1 MIINY
6 LHESGPF
13 GSYKSRSQESIKKAA
28 VKDLEHIAKTAL
40 LDKLHMEI
48 GILIKEYIDNN
59 NKIYP
64 GDSIGLSIVGKN
76 GYNKKAIYSYGN
88 DLKNTRP
95 VFRLALEKNTI
106 VVIISCMPLPL
117 SSFSN
122 NKIVINGYAM
132 GLIWIDFLKEFLNSN
147 IDRITTETGVSFKY
161 DGFDVKLEID
171 PDFLDNDGRLNVR
184 FMSIIHTN
192 NIDKIQKIVDKFYKQ
207 NIRIK
212 TGRLVFNDA
221 MSSNEMYQEYI
232 KRFPNLVKST
242 GSISFDMEA
251 MKTFDLENLHITS
264 VLTDPQSNVNVYY
277 DLRFDYKV
285 SKTSLEGIEKFIH
298 NEYNM
303 TLDEFKEI
311 AYENKI
317 SNDRYYFSPEDV
329 SKINVSYRYENNN
342 VKDLE
347 IKGTSNA

>member
-13 GSYKSRSQESIKKAA
+13 GSYKSRSQESIRKAA
-28 VKDLEHIAKTAL
+28 EKDLEHIAKTAL
-40 LDKLHMEI
+40 LDKLHTEI
-48 GILIKEYIDNN
+48 GILIKEYLDDNYRINSN
-59 NKIYP
+59 NS
-64 GDSIGLSIVGKN
+64 DGLFIVGKN
-76 GYNKKAIYSYGN
+76 EYNKNVIYSFN
-88 DLKNTRP
+88 IDIKNVKP
-95 VFRLALEKNTI
+95 IFRLVLEKNTI
-106 VVIISCMPLPL
+106 VIIMSCRPLL
-117 SSFSN
+117 GFTN
-122 NKIVINGYAM
+122 NKIVINGYM
-132 GLIWIDFLKEFLNSN
+132 ENFTWIDFLKEFLNSN
-147 IDRITTETGVSFKY
+147 IDRITTETGVPFKY

-171 PDFLDNDGRLNVR
+171 PDFLDNDGRVNVR

-212 TGRLVFNDA
+212 TDTLVFNDA
-221 MSSNEMYQEYI
+221 MSSNEMYQQYI

-264 VLTDPQSNVNVYY
+264 VLADPQSNVEVYY

-285 SKTSLEGIEKFIH
+285 SKTSIEGIKKFIH

-311 AYENKI
+311 AYKNKGFY
-317 SNDRYYFSPEDV
+317 DRYYFSPEDV
-329 SKINVSYRYENNN
+329 SKINVSYRYENNTS
-342 VKDLE
+342 KDLE
-347 IKGTSNA
+347 IKGTSST

>member
-13 GSYKSRSQESIKKAA
+13 GSYKSRSQESIRKAA
-28 VKDLEHIAKTAL
+28 EKDLEHIAKTAL

-48 GILIKEYIDNN
+48 GILIKEYLDDNYRINYN
-59 NKIYP
+59 NS
-64 GDSIGLSIVGKN
+64 DGLFIVGKN
-76 GYNKKAIYSYGN
+76 EYNKNVIYSYN
-88 DLKNTRP
+88 SDIKNVKP
-95 VFRLALEKNTI
+95 IFRLVLEKNTI
-106 VVIISCMPLPL
+106 VIIMSCRPLL
-117 SSFSN
+117 GFTN
-122 NKIVINGYAM
+122 NKIVINGYM
-132 GLIWIDFLKEFLNSN
+132 ENFTWIEYLKEFLNSN
-147 IDRITTETGVSFKY
+147 IGKIVGTGESFNY

-171 PDFLDNDGRLNVR
+171 PDILDNDGRLNVN

-192 NIDKIQKIVDKFYKQ
+192 SIDKIQKFVDNFYKQ

-212 TGRLVFNDA
+212 TDTLVFNDA
-221 MSSNEMYQEYI
+221 MSSNEMYQQYI

-264 VLTDPQSNVNVYY
+264 VLADPQSNVEVYY

-285 SKTSLEGIEKFIH
+285 PKTSIEGIKNFIH

-303 TLDEFKEI
+303 TLDKFKEI
-311 AYENKI
+311 AYKNK
-317 SNDRYYFSPEDV
+317 SFYDRYYFSPEDV
-329 SKINVSYRYENNN
+329 SKINVSYRYENNTS
-342 VKDLE
+342 KDIE

>member
-28 VKDLEHIAKTAL
+28 VKDLEHVAKTAL

-48 GILIKEYIDNN
+48 GILIKEYLDDNYRIHYN
-59 NKIYP
+59 N
-64 GDSIGLSIVGKN
+64 GDSLFIVGKN
-76 GYNKKAIYSYGN
+76 EYNKNVIYSYN
-88 DLKNTRP
+88 SDIKNVKP
-95 VFRLALEKNTI
+95 IFRLVLEKNTI
-106 VVIISCMPLPL
+106 VIIMSCRPL
-117 SSFSN
+117 FGFIN
-122 NKIVINGYAM
+122 NKIVINGYMENFA
-132 GLIWIDFLKEFLNSN
+132 WIEYLKEFLNSN
-147 IDRITTETGVSFKY
+147 IGKIVGTGESFNY

-171 PDFLDNDGRLNVR
+171 PDSLDNDGRLNVN

-192 NIDKIQKIVDKFYKQ
+192 SIDKIQKIVDKFYKQ

-212 TGRLVFNDA
+212 TDTLVFNDA
-221 MSSNEMYQEYI
+221 MSSNEMYQQYI

-264 VLTDPQSNVNVYY
+264 VLADPQSNVEVYY

-285 SKTSLEGIEKFIH
+285 SKTSIEGIKKFIH

-311 AYENKI
+311 AYKNKDFY
-317 SNDRYYFSPEDV
+317 DRYYFSPEDV

-342 VKDLE
+342 SKDLE
-347 IKGTSNA
+347 IKGTSKE

>member
-13 GSYKSRSQESIKKAA
+13 GSYKSRSQESIRKAA
-28 VKDLEHIAKTAL
+28 EKDLEHIAKTAL

-48 GILIKEYIDNN
+48 GILIKEYLDDNYRINYN
-59 NKIYP
+59 NS
-64 GDSIGLSIVGKN
+64 DGLFIVGKN
-76 GYNKKAIYSYGN
+76 EYNKNVIYSYN
-88 DLKNTRP
+88 SDIKNVKP
-95 VFRLALEKNTI
+95 IFRLVLEKNTI
-106 VVIISCMPLPL
+106 VIIMSCRPLL
-117 SSFSN
+117 GFTN
-122 NKIVINGYAM
+122 NKIVINGYM
-132 GLIWIDFLKEFLNSN
+132 ENFTWIEYLKEFLNSN
-147 IDRITTETGVSFKY
+147 IGKIVGTGESFNY

-171 PDFLDNDGRLNVR
+171 PDILDNDGRLNVN

-192 NIDKIQKIVDKFYKQ
+192 SIDKIQKFVDNFYKQ

-212 TGRLVFNDA
+212 TDTLVFNDA
-221 MSSNEMYQEYI
+221 MSSNEMYQQYI

-264 VLTDPQSNVNVYY
+264 VLADPQSNVEVYY

-285 SKTSLEGIEKFIH
+285 SKTSIEGIKNFIH

-311 AYENKI
+311 AYKNKGFY
-317 SNDRYYFSPEDV
+317 DRYYFSPEDV
-329 SKINVSYRYENNN
+329 SKINVSYRYENNTS
-342 VKDLE
+342 KDIE

>member
-13 GSYKSRSQESIKKAA
+13 GSYKSRSQESIRKAA
-28 VKDLEHIAKTAL
+28 EKDLEHIAKNAL
-40 LDKLHMEI
+40 LDKLHTEI
-48 GILIKEYIDNN
+48 EILIKEYLDNK

-64 GDSIGLSIVGKN
+64 GDIIGLSIVGKR
-76 GYNKKAIYSYGN
+76 YNEKVIYSYGN
-88 DLKNTRP
+88 DPENTRP
-95 VFRLALEKNTI
+95 VFRLVLEKNAI
-106 VVIISCMPLPL
+106 VVIISCKPL

-122 NKIVINGYAM
+122 NKIVINGYAE
-132 GLIWIDFLKEFLNSN
+132 GFIWIDFLKEFLNSN
-147 IDRITTETGVSFKY
+147 IDRITAETGVSFKY

-171 PDFLDNDGRLNVR
+171 PDFLDNDGRVNVR
-184 FMSIIHTN
+184 YMSIIHTN
-192 NIDKIQKIVDKFYKQ
+192 NIDKIQKIVDKCYKQ
-207 NIRIK
+207 NMRIK
-212 TGRLVFNDA
+212 TDALVFNDA
-221 MSSNEMYQEYI
+221 MSSNEMYQQYI

-264 VLTDPQSNVNVYY
+264 VLADPQSNVEVYY

-285 SKTSLEGIEKFIH
+285 SKTSIEGIKNFIH

-311 AYENKI
+311 AYKNKGFY
-317 SNDRYYFSPEDV
+317 DRYYFSPEDV
-329 SKINVSYRYENNN
+329 SKINVSYRYENNTS
-342 VKDLE
+342 KDLE
-347 IKGTSNA
+347 IKGTSST

>member
-13 GSYKSRSQESIKKAA
+13 GSYKSRSQESIRKAA
-28 VKDLEHIAKTAL
+28 EKDLEHIAKTAL
-40 LDKLHMEI
+40 LDKLHTEI
-48 GILIKEYIDNN
+48 GILIKEYLDDNYRINYN
-59 NKIYP
+59 NS
-64 GDSIGLSIVGKN
+64 DGLFIVGKN
-76 GYNKKAIYSYGN
+76 EYNKNVIYSYN
-88 DLKNTRP
+88 SDIKNVKP
-95 VFRLALEKNTI
+95 IFRLVLEKNTI
-106 VVIISCMPLPL
+106 VVIISCKPL

-122 NKIVINGYAM
+122 NKIVINGYAE
-132 GLIWIDFLKEFLNSN
+132 GLVWIEFLKDHLNSN

-161 DGFDVKLEID
+161 DGFDVKLEMD
-171 PDFLDNDGRLNVR
+171 PDILDDSGRVNVG

-192 NIDKIQKIVDKFYKQ
+192 SIDKIQKFVDNFYKQ

-212 TGRLVFNDA
+212 TDTLVFNDA
-221 MSSNEMYQEYI
+221 MSSNEMYQQYI

-242 GSISFDMEA
+242 GSISFDMDA

-264 VLTDPQSNVNVYY
+264 VLADPQSNVEVYY

-285 SKTSLEGIEKFIH
+285 SKTSLEGIENFIH

-311 AYENKI
+311 AYKNKGFY
-317 SNDRYYFSPEDV
+317 DRYYFSPEDV
-329 SKINVSYRYENNN
+329 SKINVSYRYENNTS
-342 VKDLE
+342 KDLE
-347 IKGTSNA
+347 IKGTSSS